1 VEIYVSECFGDELLR
16 QPKMTIMTNIAIFED
31 LLMSTAAKESWSV
44 ASAKARFSE
53 MIEKAKTEGPQTVT
67 RNGRPAA
74 VLVSVEEWER
84 KTARK
89 GTFADFLLNSPLRG
103 SGIDLTRD
111 DQPPRDIDL

>member
-1 VEIYVSECFGDELLR
+1 MSIV
-16 QPKMTIMTNIAIFED
+16 PKER
-31 LLMSTAAKESWSV
+31 WSV

-53 MIEKAKTEGPQTVT
+53 MIEQAKTDGPQTIT
-67 RNGRPAA
+67 RNGKPTAI
-74 VLVSVEEWER
+74 LVSVEEWER

>member
-1 VEIYVSECFGDELLR
+1 
-16 QPKMTIMTNIAIFED
+16 MTVAMPY
-31 LLMSTAAKESWSV
+31 LWSV
-44 ASAKARFSE
+44 AAAKARFSE
-53 MIEKAKTEGPQTVT
+53 LIDKAAKEGPQTVT
-67 RNGRPAA
+67 RNGRPTA

-84 KTARK
+84 RTARK